1 MGWHTLKKHFN
12 IGHIV
17 QIRERDLLIGSSYIS
32 ALATI
37 SMDTGIIKKPE
48 PYHDRFLREYYPN
61 IFDIF
66 AATQDE
72 IKALLD
78 AEDTFT
84 QSIPVYT
91 YEGLRILAK
100 YCEEVGCPN
109 VTHDG
114 VLMYANTFSTNIDH
128 VVAWAKRNRASRLD
142 NLRDRITERS
152 KELDELLGTLRLLDQ
167 EEIVFE

>member
-37 SMDTGIIKKPE
+37 NMDTGIIQKPE
-48 PYHDRFLREYYPN
+48 YCRGRFLHEYYPN
-61 IFDIF
+61 IL

-91 YEGLRILAK
+91 YEGLKIFKK
-100 YCEEVGCPN
+100 YCEEIGYPN

-128 VVAWAKRNRASRLD
+128 VVAWAKRNRASRLEG
-142 NLRDRITERS
+142 LRDRITECS

>member
-1 MGWHTLKKHFN
+1 MGWNTFKKHFN

-32 ALATI
+32 DLAAI
-37 SMDTGIIKKPE
+37 SMDTGMIKKRE
-48 PYHDRFLREYYPN
+48 SWLNDFLPKHYPN
-61 IFDIF
+61 IS
-66 AATQDE
+66 AAMPSE

-91 YEGLRILAK
+91 YEGLRISTK
-100 YCEEVGCPN
+100 YCEEIGYPN

-114 VLMYANTFSTNIDH
+114 WLMYDNTFLTDIEA
-128 VVAWAKRNRASRLD
+128 VVEMAILERVSRLE
-142 NLRDRITERS
+142 NLRERITERS
-152 KELDELLGTLRLLDQ
+152 KELQELQDKLALLEK

>member
-1 MGWHTLKKHFN
+1 MGWNTFKKHFN

-32 ALATI
+32 DLAAI
-37 SMDTGIIKKPE
+37 SMDTGMIKKRE
-48 PYHDRFLREYYPN
+48 SWLNDFLPKHYPN
-61 IFDIF
+61 IS
-66 AATQDE
+66 AAMPSE

-100 YCEEVGCPN
+100 YCEETGYPN

-114 VLMYANTFSTNIDH
+114 VLMYDNTFSTNIDD
-128 VVAWAKRNRASRLD
+128 VVAWAKRERRFRLD
-142 NLRDRITERS
+142 NLRERVTERS

>member
-1 MGWHTLKKHFN
+1 MGWNTFKKHFN

-32 ALATI
+32 ALVSI
-37 SMDTGIIKKPE
+37 NMDTGMIQKE
-48 PYHDRFLREYYPN
+48 EHYRASFLREYYPN
-61 IFDIF
+61 IF